1 MIYKQKQRKHRN
13 GPSIEWCISPLGYKP
28 KGPKV
33 ALASFPGS
41 GNTWLRYLLQQ
52 ATGILTGSVYKDY
65 ALLKNGFPA
74 ENVSNGSVLVVK
86 THEFGPKARKP
97 FDRVVLLV
105 RNPFASLQAEFNRRS
120 GGHTGHAS
128 ADK

>member
-1 MIYKQKQRKHRN
+1 MVSPAPGLQIGAGAHSS
-13 GPSIEWCISPLGYKP
+13 PSL
-28 KGPKV
+28 
-33 ALASFPGS
+33 FPGL
-41 GNTWLRYLLQQ
+41 GQYLVAILAAASHRFADRLSLQRLC
-52 ATGILTGSVYKDY
+52 AFED
-65 ALLKNGFPA
+65 GFPA
-74 ENVSNGSVLVVK
+74 ENVANGSVLVVK
-86 THEFGPKARKP
+86 THEFGPNARKL